1 MNPDN
6 AAEASATPERQSL
19 SRLHAKTR
27 SRGGFDG
34 SDPSKPY
41 SAEDL
46 VQLQYALAKRD
57 LEDRLRAD
65 LKDRERLVEAHLGVP
80 WRTIAV
86 ASETIQDP
94 HIKPVLRLIG
104 RQLREHEEVEF
115 AGAHAGSPSRWD
127 RFEVGDDVELVPG
140 WATIYWDAG
149 TVSDGPLVLETW
161 SEPVGQNLMVFSRA
175 EDQPLGKAYLNRLI
189 KDAKGPESP
198 YRGRLLKASWG
209 GHGVQLEILRD
220 PTETRERIVLPSA
233 IWESLD
239 INVHQMVAKMKAFEA
254 AGLGSNRGVLLAG
267 APGTGKTAACRVLA
281 QEALGSVTAVFV
293 DSIVAESLLPQLYTT
308 ISDMA
313 PALLFLED
321 LDLIVGSRRNR
332 SVRRSL
338 LNFLTVLDG
347 LMTQHHDVITVAT
360 TNDPEAVDAAVR
372 RAARFDRVVTFP
384 LPDERDRQR
393 ILEVYL
399 RSFDHQ
405 VDTRE
410 VAGVTAGKTGADLR
424 EYIRTALLGVTA
436 SLGTNDLLAVI
447 QDEARQGASSDRPP
461 GTRPP
466 YL

>member
-1 MNPDN
+1 MMLPIPGTLSLDHLKENL
-6 AAEASATPERQSL
+6 AA
-19 SRLHAKTR
+19 
-27 SRGGFDG
+27 
-34 SDPSKPY
+34 
-41 SAEDL
+41 
-46 VQLQYALAKRD
+46 
-57 LEDRLRAD
+57 LE
-65 LKDRERLVEAHLGVP
+65 
-80 WRTIAV
+80 I
-86 ASETIQDP
+86 
-94 HIKPVLRLIG
+94 
-104 RQLREHEEVEF
+104 
-115 AGAHAGSPSRWD
+115 
-127 RFEVGDDVELVPG
+127 EL
-140 WATIYWDAG
+140 TDAG
-149 TVSDGPLVLETW
+149 
-161 SEPVGQNLMVFSRA
+161 
-175 EDQPLGKAYLNRLI
+175 QPLGKAYLNRLI

-424 EYIRTALLGVTA
+424 EYIRTACSA
-436 SLGTNDLLAVI
+436 SRPHW
-447 QDEARQGASSDRPP
+447 ARMTSWPSFK
-461 GTRPP
+461 TRPGRVP
-466 YL
+466 LPTDPLAQDRRTVTDGPQRCIDQHRK